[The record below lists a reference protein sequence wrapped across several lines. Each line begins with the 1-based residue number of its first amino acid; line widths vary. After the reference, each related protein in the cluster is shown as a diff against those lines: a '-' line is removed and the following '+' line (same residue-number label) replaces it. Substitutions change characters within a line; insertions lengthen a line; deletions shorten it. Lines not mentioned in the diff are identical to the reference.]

1 MSINQF
7 TARTGDSSRAG
18 LKRFLIALAGLALF
32 ANALFMLA
40 DPLGWYEAI
49 EGVPDTGPFNPHFV
63 RDIGVS
69 FLTAALTTAAAARW
83 LRLAWPLL
91 CTVALYLGLHA
102 LLHLWDIAAGRL
114 EPGHLLI
121 DAPGVFLPLFAIAA
135 LALWV
140 RRDHDI

>member
-7 TARTGDSSRAG
+7 AARTGDSSRAG

-32 ANALFMLA
+32 ANAVFMLA
-40 DPLGWYEAI
+40 NPHGWYEAV

-69 FLTAALTTAAAARW
+69 FLTAALTMAAAARW

-91 CTVALYLGLHA
+91 CTVVLYLGLHA

-114 EPGHLLI
+114 DAHHLLI
-121 DAPGVFLPLFAIAA
+121 DAPGVFIPVFITAA

-140 RRDHDI
+140 RRNCEI